1 MLGVPEM
8 SAEARMFKSIL
19 IPIDASTNSQNAAMV
34 GLEFARKLGASVRI
48 IHVLQQ
54 RVMYPLQVETFYD
67 EDARA
72 QGEEIIKPWTDHAE
86 RLGVPCETTVI
97 ESPLWNTGEAIVE
110 AAKERACDLI
120 VMGTHGRE
128 GLGRLMVG
136 SVAER
141 VSRLAT
147 QPVMLVRSAATNNT
161 NINPFEKLFVP
172 VDGSDSS
179 AMALGVAHELC
190 RQLNSSLEIAHVVPD
205 LPIPLTNPVGA
216 YAAFDYAGL
225 AKTLEES
232 GHQILSNAVK
242 NTTLSKVSSKL
253 VLADGQHI
261 SAAILKAARAA
272 SSDLIVIGTHGRSG
286 MDRLLLGSVAEGV
299 IHHAEVPVLLVRSPV
314 AKPS

>member
-1 MLGVPEM
+1 
-8 SAEARMFKSIL
+8 MFKSIL

-48 IHVLQQ
+48 VHVLQQ

-67 EDARA
+67 AEARA
-72 QGEEIIKPWTDHAE
+72 QGHEIIKPWHTNAE
-86 RLGVPCETTVI
+86 RLGVTCETLVI

-110 AAKERACDLI
+110 AAKESNCDLI

-128 GLGRLMVG
+128 GLERLMIG

-147 QPVMLVRSAATNNT
+147 QPVMLVRNSATNNT
-161 NINPFEKLFVP
+161 KINPFEKLFVP
-172 VDGSDSS
+172 VDGSDTS
-179 AMALGVAHELC
+179 AIALGVAHELC
-190 RQLNSSLEIAHVVPD
+190 RGLNASLEIAHVVPD
-205 LPIPLTNPVGA
+205 LPIPLTDPVGA

-232 GHQILSNAVK
+232 GREILTKAVK
-242 NTTLSKVSSKL
+242 NTTVGNVSSNL
-253 VLADGQHI
+253 ILAGGQHI
-261 SAAILKAARAA
+261 SAAILNAARDA
-272 SSDLIVIGTHGRSG
+272 SSDLIVIGTHGRSD

-299 IHHAEVPVLLVRSPV
+299 IHHAEVPVLLVRSSTV
-314 AKPS
+314 TST